1 MPLAILRFESP
12 APRPERDK
20 GSPVMTRYLRTTHID
35 GVFRD
40 ELDAII
46 LSPETGFIL
55 HMMNPRLA
63 MTASEI
69 AADADKYE
77 SDNQEE
83 ISWGPWRLARVEG
96 VIAILMAHD
105 MARLA

>member
-1 MPLAILRFESP
+1 
-12 APRPERDK
+12 
-20 GSPVMTRYLRTTHID
+20 MTRYLRTTHID

-40 ELDAII
+40 ELDAVT

-55 HMMNPRLA
+55 HLMNPRVA
-63 MTASEI
+63 MSAGEI

-77 SDNQEE
+77 ADNQEE
-83 ISWGPWRLARVEG
+83 ISWGSWGLARVEG
-96 VIAILMAHD
+96 AIAILMAHD